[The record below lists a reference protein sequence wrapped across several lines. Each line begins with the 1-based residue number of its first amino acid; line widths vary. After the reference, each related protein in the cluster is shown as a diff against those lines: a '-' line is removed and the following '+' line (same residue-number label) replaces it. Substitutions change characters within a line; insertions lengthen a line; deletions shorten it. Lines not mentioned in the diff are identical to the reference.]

1 MLTLGQAVFW
11 ATRVV
16 QWTKES
22 PLPYKFPI
30 LTLSLDSKNVFPTW
44 HLQLIPKAMIVF
56 APQLFLPGVSCHR
69 WRHTIHPFLL
79 ATNLQAMIQLQL
91 VNIHIYEQNGWCL
104 TWKVLN
110 IRDLKKKN
118 KRTSSSS
125 AYHYSFLEFI
135 SFPCSQENFNLNVF
149 MLENLLLLYPASLQM
164 NCAYNSYV
172 KFPVTIGFKCLKKFS
187 YELSHKI
194 ITGLQLVKTN
204 M

>member
-110 IRDLKKKN
+110 IRDLKKK
-118 KRTSSSS
+118 KTKEQ
-125 AYHYSFLEFI
+125 APLQPIIFILFL
-135 SFPCSQENFNLNVF
+135 
-149 MLENLLLLYPASLQM
+149 
-164 NCAYNSYV
+164 NSYLFHV
-172 KFPVTIGFKCLKKFS
+172 PKRILILMFLCLKTS
-187 YELSHKI
+187 YYSTQLPCKWIVH
-194 ITGLQLVKTN
+194 ITHMLNFLWP
-204 M
+204 